1 MKLKQQVFCLTSVVN
16 KYKALANVNVLLP
29 ANRIVHSATDL
40 YSINNCHD
48 ELQIRYANLRV

>member
-1 MKLKQQVFCLTSVVN
+1 MKLKQQVFCLITVVN

-29 ANRIVHSATDL
+29 ANRIVQCAGAL
-40 YSINNCHD
+40 YSINNCPE